1 LAPDRHIIG
10 FTPRSFALHPEVRT
24 TRHRLAGGPAIE
36 HSMNDLWIFGYG
48 SLMWRP
54 GFAYAERVRAR
65 LTGYRRCFCIY
76 TTNHRGTPAR
86 PGLVLGLDRGGVCD
100 GVAYRVAA
108 ADARATAEYLRVR
121 EQVNGVYREA
131 HLPVTLD
138 GPTHR
143 EVLAQTYIVE
153 RAHPSY
159 TGQLTVAA
167 QAHLIRGARGKS
179 GNNLD
184 YLINTLE
191 HLETLG
197 IREPDL
203 QRILSRIG
211 PHFAR
216 CDSDGLASPRVA
228 ALLEV
233 CRRLPCDAPVSRP
246 GERRRFIH
254 RRQIAVWHGG

>member
-1 LAPDRHIIG
+1 
-10 FTPRSFALHPEVRT
+10 
-24 TRHRLAGGPAIE
+24 
-36 HSMNDLWIFGYG
+36 MNDLWIFGYG

-54 GFAYAERVRAR
+54 GFEYVESLRAR

-100 GVAYRVAA
+100 GVAYRVAP

-131 HLPVTLD
+131 HVPVTLD
-138 GPTHR
+138 GPKHR
-143 EVLAQTYIVE
+143 EVLAQAYIVE

-159 TGQLTVAA
+159 TGPLSLRA
-167 QAHLIRGARGKS
+167 QAQLIRGARGIS

-184 YLINTLE
+184 YLINTLA
-191 HLETLG
+191 HLDTLG
-197 IREPDL
+197 IAEPEL
-203 QRILSRIG
+203 NRVMTLIG
-211 PHFAR
+211 PHFGR
-216 CDSDGLASPRVA
+216 CGTQELASPRVA
-228 ALLEV
+228 SLLKV
-233 CRRLPCDAPVSRP
+233 CRRLPFDAPVSRP

-254 RRQIAVWHGG
+254 RRQIAIWAGR